1 MHTAIPKIA
10 IPKDHRQHQRQV
22 AAGGGAPTVTL
33 TLTKG
38 NSGLQNSS
46 LQDSSSF
53 GIYQG
58 RREGGIRRTCPPP
71 KKFPC

>member
-33 TLTKG
+33 TLTKVIAVFRIAVFRIAALLVYTRG
-38 NSGLQNSS
+38 VGK
-46 LQDSSSF
+46 
-53 GIYQG
+53 
-58 RREGGIRRTCPPP
+58 GG
-71 KKFPC
+71 